1 MSPGEAKAFARR
13 VLIELPIWG
22 TPMMKKIMKPF
33 PSIVTCLMLLA
44 VSASTGA
51 VGQTYQSTP
60 TTAAPSAPGV
70 ALQTPA
76 QLDALVAPIALY
88 PDALVAQVL
97 AASTYPDQV
106 AFADDWLAQNGN
118 LQGKQLADAVNQQPW
133 DPSVQALTQFP
144 SVLHDLAR
152 NLSWTSGLGEAFTN
166 QQADVMAAVQTMRQQ
181 ARAAG
186 NLKSSSQITVV
197 QQSPSTIVIQPAN
210 PDVVYV
216 PEYNPALIYGTPYV
230 IPMYIPPVAIVT
242 PGIFWGT
249 GIGIG
254 GGWGWGGFG
263 WGWGAWNM
271 GWGGGGGN
279 IIFNNNI
286 YINRTTNTFNNYH
299 PWGPGTPGR
308 GPGGFGPGNGG
319 YHPTPGG
326 FGPGGNGYHPTG
338 GSTPIEPGRP
348 GGLNPPGSG
357 GGYHPT
363 GGGMNP
369 ISPAD
374 PGGPSSPGN
383 YHPMGGGGMSP
394 GNLPSRPGD
403 YRPSGGSSQGYN
415 PTYGNPQRGA
425 FGNGFGRN
433 NAMATSRQRAYMSG
447 DGFNDRAASARG
459 WGSMRGGG
467 MPRMNA
473 PRMSAPRSFGGRR

>member
-1 MSPGEAKAFARR
+1 
-13 VLIELPIWG
+13 
-22 TPMMKKIMKPF
+22 MKLF
-33 PSIVTCLMLLA
+33 PSIVTCLVLLA
-44 VSASTGA
+44 VSASTRA
-51 VGQTYQSTP
+51 VGQTDQSAP
-60 TTAAPSAPGV
+60 TTGAASAPAV

-133 DPSVQALTQFP
+133 DPSVKALTQFP

-216 PEYNPALIYGTPYV
+216 PEYNPTLIYGTPYV
-230 IPMYIPPVAIVT
+230 IPMYTPPVAIVT

-249 GIGIG
+249 GVGIG

-271 GWGGGGGN
+271 GWGGGGGGN

-299 PWGPGTPGR
+299 PWGPGTPGQ
-308 GPGGFGPGNGG
+308 GPRGFGPGNGG
-319 YHPTPGG
+319 YHPTTGG
-326 FGPGGNGYHPTG
+326 FGPGGSGYHPTG

-348 GGLNPPGSG
+348 GGLNPSGSG
-357 GGYHPT
+357 GGYHPA

-374 PGGPSSPGN
+374 SGPTIESGQ
-383 YHPMGGGGMSP
+383 
-394 GNLPSRPGD
+394 LPSHGWRRNVARQCTVSAWGL
-403 YRPSGGSSQGYN
+403 SSV
-415 PTYGNPQRGA
+415 
-425 FGNGFGRN
+425 
-433 NAMATSRQRAYMSG
+433 
-447 DGFNDRAASARG
+447 
-459 WGSMRGGG
+459 
-467 MPRMNA
+467 
-473 PRMSAPRSFGGRR
+473 RRV

>member
-1 MSPGEAKAFARR
+1 M
-13 VLIELPIWG
+13 
-22 TPMMKKIMKPF
+22 TKKIMKPF
-33 PSIVTCLMLLA
+33 PSIVACLTLLA
-44 VSASTGA
+44 VGASTKA
-51 VGQTYQSTP
+51 VGQTEQSSPTTGAASAPAVASQTP
-60 TTAAPSAPGV
+60 T
-70 ALQTPA
+70 

-106 AFADDWLAQNGN
+106 AFADDWLAQNGS
-118 LQGKQLADAVNQQPW
+118 LQGKNLADAVNQQAW
-133 DPSVQALTQFP
+133 DPSVKALTQFP

-152 NLSWTSGLGEAFTN
+152 NLAWTSSLGEAFTN

-181 ARAAG
+181 AMAAG

-197 QQSPSTIVIQPAN
+197 QQTPSTIVIQPTN

-216 PEYNPALIYGTPYV
+216 PAYNPMLIYGTPYV
-230 IPMYIPPVAIVT
+230 IPMYTPPVAIVT
-242 PGIFWGT
+242 PGIFWGS

-254 GGWGWGGFG
+254 GGWGWGWGGFG
-263 WGWGAWNM
+263 WGWNSWRCS
-271 GWGGGGGN
+271 WGGGGN
-279 IIFNNNI
+279 IIYNNNI

-299 PWGPGTPGR
+299 PWGPGTPGQ

-319 YHPTPGG
+319 YHPTGG
-326 FGPGGNGYHPTG
+326 T
-338 GSTPIEPGRP
+338 TPIGPARP

-374 PGGPSSPGN
+374 PGRPSSPGN
-383 YHPMGGGGMSP
+383 YHPMGGGGMTP
-394 GNLPSRPGD
+394 GNVPSRPGN
-403 YRPSGGSSQGYN
+403 YHPSGGFSPSHNYN

-425 FGNGFGRN
+425 YGNGFGRN
-433 NAMATSRQRAYMSG
+433 NAMGASQQRSYMSG
-447 DGFNDRAASARG
+447 NGFNDRATSARG